1 MHKIVRKRLKIIAC
15 QVFHR
20 EISFLL
26 SQVENF
32 CEVEFMSF
40 GLHNT
45 PQKLRESL
53 QEKINQVGKQ
63 VFCYPEAGIKYSYD
77 YDGIV
82 LGYGLCSNGT
92 VGLFSP
98 SYPLVIPRAHDCIS
112 ILLGSKER
120 YREYLENHRGV
131 YWYSSGWIEH
141 SLQPGKERQE
151 LIYETYVQKYGPEN
165 AEYLMQLE
173 NSWQKEYSWATYIKW
188 GFPVD
193 HIYQD
198 FTRECAQFLGWNYE
212 SVDGN
217 PKLLWDLLSGNW
229 DTERFTILLPGETLQ
244 ASGDEEI
251 FCPRCLQ

>member
-1 MHKIVRKRLKIIAC
+1 MHKIVLKRLKVIAC
-15 QVFHR
+15 QVFRR

-32 CEVEFMSF
+32 CDVEFMSF

-63 VFCYPEAGIKYSYD
+63 VFSYSEAGIEYSYD

-92 VGLFSP
+92 AGLFSS
-98 SYPLVIPRAHDCIS
+98 SYPLVIPRAHDCIT

-120 YREYLENHRGV
+120 YKDYLETHRGV
-131 YWYSSGWIEH
+131 YWYSSGWIEN
-141 SLQPGKERQE
+141 SFQPGKERQE
-151 LIYETYVQKYGPEN
+151 LIYETYVRKYGPEN

-193 HIYQD
+193 QIYQD
-198 FTRECAQFLGWNYE
+198 FTRECSQFLGWNYE
-212 SVDGN
+212 SIEGN
-217 PKLLWDLLSGNW
+217 PALLRDLLSGNW
-229 DTERFTILLPGETLQ
+229 DPERFTIILPGETLQ

-251 FCPRCLQ
+251 FCPGCLQ